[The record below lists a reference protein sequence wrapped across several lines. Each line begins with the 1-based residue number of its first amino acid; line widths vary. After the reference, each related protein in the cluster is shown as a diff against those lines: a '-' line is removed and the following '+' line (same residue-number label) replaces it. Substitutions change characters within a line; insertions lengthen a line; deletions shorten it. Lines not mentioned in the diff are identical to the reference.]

1 MLMLVFQVTLSNSWL
16 CLRGGM
22 IQTGEQYEFVH
33 HALSLYEGRL
43 SADPGQWTQ
52 TKMVQGFVLLHVY
65 QEEQSLKGPRANYSF
80 SYQETI

>member
-1 MLMLVFQVTLSNSWL
+1 MLMLVLQVTPSNSWL

-33 HALSLYEGRL
+33 HALRLYEGHL

-52 TKMVQGFVLLHVY
+52 TMMVQGFVLTPL
-65 QEEQSLKGPRANYSF
+65 QEQQSIKGPRVNYSF
-80 SYQETI
+80 SYPETI